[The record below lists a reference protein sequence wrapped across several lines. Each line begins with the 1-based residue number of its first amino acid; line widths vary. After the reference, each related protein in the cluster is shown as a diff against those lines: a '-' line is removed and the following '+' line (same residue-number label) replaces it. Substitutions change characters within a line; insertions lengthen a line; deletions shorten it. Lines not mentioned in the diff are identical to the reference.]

1 MHTLRRIASIA
12 AIAIA
17 TSAVIPATHAL
28 ADNSLGL
35 PSYADMITDDARKQ
49 VFVTGGKTVNGVV
62 VTDFSTRVKK
72 TITNQFGA
80 SGLVLSADAK
90 TLYVALTSGDAISAI
105 DTTTLTET
113 TRYRTGAQTCPT
125 HLARTENTI
134 WFGYGC
140 DDTWNGGIGKLDLT
154 AIPPAVSL
162 DQHGNTLFQK
172 APLLTATP
180 DTDGP
185 VIAGQAEL
193 SPGNIRVYTVAAGKL
208 EPGAAG
214 SIVGSDLTDLALSPD
229 GATLYTASGSR
240 DGIEAFN
247 TTDLSRA
254 GGYHTGNYPNSVA
267 AATTGTHIATGVRSP
282 RDDAYIYKTGGA
294 LPAKTLDLTDTGVL
308 APRGLAWA
316 EGTKRLFAITRPA
329 NATTPTLRAITSP
342 TD

>member
-1 MHTLRRIASIA
+1 MNAFRRITPIA
-12 AIAIA
+12 VVAVLA
-17 TSAVIPATHAL
+17 TATPMAHAL
-28 ADNSLGL
+28 SDNSLGL
-35 PSYADMITDDARKQ
+35 PSYADMITDDVHKQ

-80 SGLVLSADAK
+80 SGLILSTDAK
-90 TLYVALTSGDAISAI
+90 TLYVALASGDAISAI
-105 DTTTLTET
+105 DTSTLTET

-154 AIPPAVSL
+154 ATPPAVNL
-162 DQHGNTLFQK
+162 DQQGNALFQK
-172 APLLTATP
+172 APLLTATL
-180 DTDGP
+180 DSDGP

-193 SPGNIRVYTVAAGKL
+193 SPGNIRVYTVTTGKL

-214 SIVGSDLTDLALSPD
+214 AIVGSDLTDLALSPD

-240 DGIEAFN
+240 DGIEAFS

-267 AATTGTHIATGVRSP
+267 ASANGTHIATGVRSP

-294 LPAKTLDLTDTGVL
+294 LPTKTLDVTDTGVL
-308 APRGLAWA
+308 APRGLTWA